1 MAALRIKIRLNN
13 MRAEAKLLRF
23 NEGIEFPVLVKMIA
37 TKLGVAAPKQYN
49 ATYTDNYKLYLGDE
63 ALVEDTGEI
72 DNLDE
77 LVLKVLNNQVKQEV
91 KRETKVEEEVFNIID
106 DGSEGEK
113 EAKENKG
120 ERVVDGYAFE
130 DMRVAKYFEVEGQQE
145 LAFYFGRVATFCPA
159 SGDDDRDLWE
169 IQYDDGDYEHV
180 GLEELE
186 ICLDQAKE
194 NTNLDAAATKSNDDT
209 DDDDDSDDSSIED
222 VTDQVMS
229 DRQKQK
235 AGQKPIDIS
244 GGESDEDYEREADNE
259 DYESQADDL
268 SYADDDDFGS
278 DKKRKAKAST
288 SKRGKRVYKQKD
300 PPLEVLMNNKD
311 VPAAPGK
318 RVGDQDGTRP
328 EPDEQDRLQE
338 SSTLFGSPGADQAVK
353 DRIIKLLNTG
363 FHASSNE
370 NEAKNAMKLAQ
381 RLMRK
386 HNLSQA
392 MLLKERDANGG
403 GVDNEVLKGG
413 LVEVKIVNR
422 KTRKPSQFARWLASL
437 VHPIAKNFDVESYYS
452 VTRGYECSVTFYG
465 IYTNC
470 QLAGY
475 AFRVAAERISQMA
488 AEHKPTKHAWRTIAT
503 KSARLSYALGIVSGI
518 DDEVDATIQREKEK
532 RERKLEGAR
541 QAVSKGEAYEES
553 DDDDDDDGDDD
564 TDGPGFS
571 FASPSPTSAAGNN
584 DNDNDNEA
592 REDHEIDDEKAAAAF
607 PDQNEHS
614 TPTAAAAASLS
625 GEVLD
630 NRLREMEDDEQN
642 ALVLVNHRQKV
653 AKEVLEEHNI
663 KVKKAAKRKPITFD
677 WTSYN
682 KGVEDSKEIDIN
694 QRAIRD
700 EVKVKKEK
708 GEARN
713 DPTTSYS

>member
-1 MAALRIKIRLNN
+1 
-13 MRAEAKLLRF
+13 
-23 NEGIEFPVLVKMIA
+23 
-37 TKLGVAAPKQYN
+37 
-49 ATYTDNYKLYLGDE
+49 
-63 ALVEDTGEI
+63 
-72 DNLDE
+72 
-77 LVLKVLNNQVKQEV
+77 
-91 KRETKVEEEVFNIID
+91 
-106 DGSEGEK
+106 
-113 EAKENKG
+113 
-120 ERVVDGYAFE
+120 
-130 DMRVAKYFEVEGQQE
+130 
-145 LAFYFGRVATFCPA
+145 
-159 SGDDDRDLWE
+159 
-169 IQYDDGDYEHV
+169 
-180 GLEELE
+180 
-186 ICLDQAKE
+186 
-194 NTNLDAAATKSNDDT
+194 
-209 DDDDDSDDSSIED
+209 
-222 VTDQVMS
+222 
-229 DRQKQK
+229 
-235 AGQKPIDIS
+235 
-244 GGESDEDYEREADNE
+244 
-259 DYESQADDL
+259 
-268 SYADDDDFGS
+268 
-278 DKKRKAKAST
+278 
-288 SKRGKRVYKQKD
+288 
-300 PPLEVLMNNKD
+300 
-311 VPAAPGK
+311 
-318 RVGDQDGTRP
+318 
-328 EPDEQDRLQE
+328 
-338 SSTLFGSPGADQAVK
+338 
-353 DRIIKLLNTG
+353 
-363 FHASSNE
+363 
-370 NEAKNAMKLAQ
+370 
-381 RLMRK
+381 
-386 HNLSQA
+386 
-392 MLLKERDANGG
+392 
-403 GVDNEVLKGG
+403 
-413 LVEVKIVNR
+413 
-422 KTRKPSQFARWLASL
+422 
-437 VHPIAKNFDVESYYS
+437 
-452 VTRGYECSVTFYG
+452 
-465 IYTNC
+465 
-470 QLAGY
+470 
-475 AFRVAAERISQMA
+475 MA

-518 DDEVDATIQREKEK
+518 DNEVDATIRREKEK
-532 RERKLEGAR
+532 RERKLERAR

>member
-1 MAALRIKIRLNN
+1 MAALRIKIRLNS
-13 MRAEAKLLRF
+13 MQAEAKLLRF
-23 NEGIEFPVLVKMIA
+23 NKGIEFPVLVKMIA

-49 ATYTDNYKLYLGDE
+49 ATYTDNYK
-63 ALVEDTGEI
+63 
-72 DNLDE
+72 
-77 LVLKVLNNQVKQEV
+77 QQEV

-120 ERVVDGYAFE
+120 ERVLDGYAFE
-130 DMRVAKYFEVEGQQE
+130 DMRVAKYFEVEGQQD
-145 LAFYFGRVATFCPA
+145 LALYFGRVATFCPA

-194 NTNLDAAATKSNDDT
+194 NTNLDAAATKSNDD
-209 DDDDDSDDSSIED
+209 DDSDDSSIED
-222 VTDQVMS
+222 VTDQVMR

-259 DYESQADDL
+259 DYESHADDL

-278 DKKRKAKAST
+278 DKKRKAKASA

-318 RVGDQDGTRP
+318 RDCDQDGTRP

-338 SSTLFGSPGADQAVK
+338 SSTLFGGPGADQAVK

-363 FHASSNE
+363 FHANSNE

-532 RERKLEGAR
+532 RERKLERAR